1 MKNHEKKR
9 SQNLLEKEE
18 RHGANNAIVILDKSM
33 GDRSSSAAFSVFMNQ
48 QAHNPQ
54 EISQT
59 IIAAQRSF
67 FASRR
72 SQDITFRRTQL
83 QKLRGAI
90 TENKSRIL
98 TALRA
103 DLSKPELEGYYEF
116 SPISEI
122 DYALKHLRTWMKPRR
137 VMPPLVSLPS
147 QAEIR
152 PEPLGVVLIISA
164 WNYPFSLAI
173 CPLVNAIAA
182 GNCAIVK
189 PSEFAPHT
197 SAMLAELIE
206 ETFPKDYITV
216 IEGDGSTSQSLL
228 AEKLDLIF
236 FTGSGRVGKL
246 VLEQAAKTLTPV
258 VLELGGKSPCI
269 VDKNC
274 DLKTT
279 ARRII
284 WGKFLNAGQTCIA
297 PDYVLVDRQIQPEL
311 TQQLL
316 QEVKTF
322 YGEDPE
328 QSSDYAR
335 IVNEKHFN
343 SLIPLLE
350 EGEILCGG
358 QSNRETYYIAPTLMA
373 GVTWESRIMQQE
385 IFGPILPIL
394 DYGDIEE
401 AIAQIN
407 RHPKPL
413 ALYLFSTDARVQH
426 QVLQNTSSGSVVL
439 NDTMMQVNM
448 PQLPFGGVGDSG
460 MGNYHGKAGFDTFSH
475 YKSILKRPFQ
485 FDINLRYPPYG
496 NKLNLLKRILGY

>member
-1 MKNHEKKR
+1 MT
-9 SQNLLEKEE
+9 
-18 RHGANNAIVILDKSM
+18 
-33 GDRSSSAAFSVFMNQ
+33 Q
-48 QAHNPQ
+48 QAYNPQ
-54 EISQT
+54 ETHQNV
-59 IIAAQRSF
+59 IAAQRSF
-67 FASRR
+67 FASGR
-72 SQDITFRRTQL
+72 SKDINFRRTQL
-83 QKLRGAI
+83 QKLRTAI

-98 TALRA
+98 TALSA

-122 DYALKHLRTWMKPRR
+122 DYALKHLRPWMKPRR
-137 VMPPLVSLPS
+137 AMTPLVSWPS

-197 SAMLAELIE
+197 SVVLAELIE

-216 IEGDGSTSQSLL
+216 VEGDGAASQSLL

-246 VLEQAAKTLTPV
+246 VLEQAAKNLTPV

-274 DLKTT
+274 DLATT
-279 ARRII
+279 ARRIV
-284 WGKFLNAGQTCIA
+284 WGKFLNAGQICIA
-297 PDYVLVDRQIQPEL
+297 PDYVLVDRQIQAEL

-316 QEVKTF
+316 QEVKAF

-328 QSSDYAR
+328 QSRDYAR
-335 IVNEKHFN
+335 IINEKHFD

-350 EGEILCGG
+350 EGEVLCGG
-358 QSNRETYYIAPTLMA
+358 RHNRETHYIAPTLIA

-394 DYGDIEE
+394 GYGDIEE

-407 RHPKPL
+407 QRPKPL

-426 QVLQNTSSGSVVL
+426 QVLHHTSSGSAVL
-439 NDTMMQVNM
+439 NDTVMQVGM
-448 PQLPFGGVGDSG
+448 AQLPFGGVGDSG

-485 FDINLRYPPYG
+485 FDLNLRYPPYG
-496 NKLNLLKRILGY
+496 NKLNWLKRALRY